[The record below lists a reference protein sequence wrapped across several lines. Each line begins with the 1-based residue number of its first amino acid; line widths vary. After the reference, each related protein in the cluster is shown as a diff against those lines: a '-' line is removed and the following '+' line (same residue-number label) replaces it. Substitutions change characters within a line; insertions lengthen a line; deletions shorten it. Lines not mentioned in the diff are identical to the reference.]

1 MKKFPEN
8 FLWGGAIAA
17 NQVEGA
23 YNQDGKG
30 LSVADVMPRGILNS
44 TPVLDGELG
53 NFPYHSAINYYQTY
67 QDDNALFAEMD
78 LNVCDCRLRG
88 HVFSLMAMTLFL
100 MRQVCNFMTTYS
112 MI

>member
-23 YNQDGKG
+23 YDQDGKG

-44 TPVLDGELG
+44 TPVLDAELG
-53 NFPYHSAINYYQTY
+53 DYPYHSAINYYQTY
-67 QDDNALFAEMD
+67 KTDNALFAEMGFKC
-78 LNVCDCRLRG
+78 L
-88 HVFSLMAMTLFL
+88 
-100 MRQVCNFMTTYS
+100 
-112 MI
+112 